1 MYSLFICASLTNFL
15 FHDQRGRVTS
25 FDDSDIIKLVSIFW
39 NIVSCFILI
48 ISFCICLLLFFVCLC
63 GNVCVCMNR
72 CSADLHVVT
81 VNILQV
87 LLKNIV
93 AGVAILFSILHN
105 ILVDESCDKKKLQT
119 SSSMFGRAGLIF
131 LIFRIKLAKFF

>member
-1 MYSLFICASLTNFL
+1 MYSLCICASLTNFL
-15 FHDQRGRVTS
+15 FPEGRVTS

-48 ISFCICLLLFFVCLC
+48 ISFCICLLLFFMCLC
-63 GNVCVCMNR
+63 GNVCACMNR
-72 CSADLHVVT
+72 CSADLHVVM

-93 AGVAILFSILHN
+93 AGVAILFFILHN
-105 ILVDESCDKKKLQT
+105 ILVDGSCAKKKLQT
-119 SSSMFGRAGLIF
+119 SSSMFGRC
-131 LIFRIKLAKFF
+131 R

>member
-1 MYSLFICASLTNFL
+1 MIFVYRLCICASLTNFL

-39 NIVSCFILI
+39 NIVSCILI

-63 GNVCVCMNR
+63 GNVCACMNR

-105 ILVDESCDKKKLQT
+105 ILVDGSCARKKLQT
-119 SSSMFGRAGLIF
+119 SSSMFGRC
-131 LIFRIKLAKFF
+131 R